1 MRIEVQKRI
10 SSKKNMY
17 KEMRARKQLEE
28 RKGKDIVIHSMMYCS
43 YDSINDYKSDK
54 EIEMKIIGCVRMVKR
69 SW

>member
-1 MRIEVQKRI
+1 
-10 SSKKNMY
+10 
-17 KEMRARKQLEE
+17 MRARKQLEE